1 VRLRAAAGRRGPGSS
16 VDRVGCDRVRSAG
29 RRRAPSTDLRRAPTR
44 AGEHGPAIRLAVGGR
59 AAAIDQRARVEL
71 ISIVT
76 ATSVYAP
83 VAVALDVFVEDS
95 HLVRLF
101 VRRSARCGRGKAR
114 AGVDPPRTASRDRLD
129 CWTAEP
135 SKQVRVLAE
144 SPKAS
149 LLQAD
154 HLISRAAA
162 FA

>member
-1 VRLRAAAGRRGPGSS
+1 MAEAHRYRPGCQAGPGT
-16 VDRVGCDRVRSAG
+16 GRVRWSMHQ
-29 RRRAPSTDLRRAPTR
+29 RTR
-44 AGEHGPAIRLAVGGR
+44 M
-59 AAAIDQRARVEL
+59 EL
-71 ISIVT
+71 ISIVM

-83 VAVALDVFVEDS
+83 VPVALDPFVEDS
-95 HLVRLF
+95 HLVGLF

-114 AGVDPPRTASRDRLD
+114 AGVDPPRTASLDRLA

-135 SKQVRVLAE
+135 SNQVRVLAE

>member
-1 VRLRAAAGRRGPGSS
+1 MERPTLRPGLRLVAKG
-16 VDRVGCDRVRSAG
+16 
-29 RRRAPSTDLRRAPTR
+29 
-44 AGEHGPAIRLAVGGR
+44 
-59 AAAIDQRARVEL
+59 IDQRARVEL

-95 HLVRLF
+95 HLVGLF
-101 VRRSARCGRGKAR
+101 VRRSARCARGKAR
-114 AGVDPPRTASRDRLD
+114 AGVDPPRTCSLDRLA